1 MKMKLT
7 QLEALEILGLPLDI
21 KQIYSSGI
29 SIKKAY
35 KIAALK
41 SHPDR
46 DGCGDQMVKINEAYN
61 LLKSLF
67 DVNQMHTE
75 IERDDVYAKN
85 DGHKLC
91 GAGIPALKP
100 LKQLLREAL
109 DIRDNLD
116 EMPGTRVVHESGLDQ
131 KVFFQYL
138 GDDFKVSWNQDN
150 IYIDCITDAGR
161 VGKVCSGIQI
171 TVSEWKCDSSMM
183 LINAFDLLLNDPFFH
198 GGSAEN
204 GFSWAIVYQQLTKS
218 INEAVNISETEMEA
232 TFFEHKL
239 IYKQER
245 YSYDRWRLELSNA
258 SVSIYLREEKA
269 IGVFNP
275 FKVNLV
281 YKPLTKL
288 PNKFKAVDLIKALVN
303 GQFAEFKRNY
313 MHTDDYA
320 YDNAV
325 DSRRGYIDN
334 PTKAIIDWI
343 EDRGR
348 CSSDSSRVYLHDESG
363 VKHVRF
369 GFHLNDSSSFN
380 VVLANSYPLVDL
392 SEDVVRINE
401 SLKLAS

>member
-1 MKMKLT
+1 MKLT
-7 QLEALEILGLPLDI
+7 QLEALAVLGLPLDI
-21 KQIYSSGI
+21 KQVLSSGI

-46 DGCGDQMVKINEAYN
+46 DGCGEQMVKINEAYN

-67 DVNQMHTE
+67 DVNQVNAE
-75 IERDDVYAKN
+75 VVRDDIYAKN
-85 DGHKLC
+85 EGHKLC
-91 GAGIPALKP
+91 GAGIPAFKP
-100 LKQLLREAL
+100 LKQLFREAL
-109 DIRDNLD
+109 DIRDDLD
-116 EMPGTRVVHESGLDQ
+116 EMPGIRIVHPSNYQ
-131 KVFFQYL
+131 QSVFFQYL

-150 IYIDCITDAGR
+150 IYIDCITNAGR

-171 TVSEWKCDSSMM
+171 AVSEWKCDDSSMM
-183 LINAFDLLLNDPFFH
+183 LTNVLSLLLNDLHFH

-204 GFSWAIVYQQLTKS
+204 GFSWAVVYQKLTKS
-218 INEAVNISETEMEA
+218 INEAVNISDSEMSA
-232 TFFEHKL
+232 TFFEHTL

-258 SVSIYLREEKA
+258 HVSIYTREEKA

-275 FKVNLV
+275 FKVHIV

-288 PNKFKAVDLIKALVN
+288 PNKFKAVDLIKVLAN

-313 MHTDDYA
+313 MLTDDYA

-348 CSSDSSRVYLHDESG
+348 SGSDSSRVYLHDESG
-363 VKHVRF
+363 IKSVRF
-369 GFHLNDSSSFN
+369 GFHLNDSSSLT
-380 VVLANSYPLVDL
+380 VDLANSYPLIDL
-392 SEDVVRINE
+392 SDDVTRINE
-401 SLKLAS
+401 CLKLA